1 MLITKSLFV
10 DYKDFS
16 KLAWWKVN
24 NLDTYK
30 RINWLDDEETEI
42 AIIELWKS
50 VEDKVWEYLK
60 IKFWYEKLDLFDDNP
75 LSDEDDEDEILNIK
89 YKDKLKQNIERTK
102 KAIQNKTPL
111 IYQGGFIYKNSFV
124 RVDFLKLNQNW
135 NYDLIEVKAKSWIRK
150 DKTID
155 WENIK
160 NIWKV
165 EDNFINDI
173 SFQKYVITK
182 SIEENKLWINI
193 DKTYFAYLNYE
204 YKLSWKLDIEK
215 LIVLDEV
222 NTIKTIIL
230 NWEKKQKEE
239 IIDDTLL
246 SFWIIEENIKQIEND
261 LILNEESFN
270 NIYPF
275 LWSKYEI
282 YFWKDRE
289 YWTIYSKWIIHQS
302 WIRNLHFQNKLYLDE
317 LEEKDLNLFN
327 KWDWSKW
334 SARVFIDN
342 YLYSKKTNKDIII
355 KDKINEELSKLEYPL
370 CFYDY
375 ETISVPIPI
384 IENTSPYQQVVVQY
398 SLHKLY
404 EDWSIKHYW
413 WIYMWDSREEIK
425 IINID
430 DNKNKVQYES
440 EKVIY
445 WNHKTFL
452 EEFINDIW
460 DDINSSFI
468 VWNKGFENSRNKE
481 MSKTYDDLSNSYLT
495 INDNTFDLM
504 DIFKKWYY
512 FSLWFKWSNSIKYVL
527 PYLISNMTY
536 DNMWVP
542 NWWVAMKLLNDL
554 IIWKYS
560 LDEKEEY
567 IKDLLLYCGQDS
579 LAMLEIYKKVKL

>member
-1 MLITKSLFV
+1 MLISKSLFV
-10 DYKDFS
+10 DYKDFQ

-24 NLDTYK
+24 NLQTYK
-30 RINWLDDEETEI
+30 SINWLDDEESEN

-111 IYQGGFIYKNSFV
+111 IYQWWFMYKNCFV
-124 RVDFLKLNQNW
+124 RVDFMKLNQNW

-150 DKTID
+150 PKKID
-155 WENIK
+155 WETIK

-165 EDNFINDI
+165 EDNFIDDI
-173 SFQKYVITK
+173 SFQKYVINK
-182 SIEENKLWINI
+182 SIEENNLWVEI
-193 DKTYFAYLNYE
+193 DKTYFAYLNHE
-204 YKLSWKLDIEK
+204 YKLSWRLDIEK

-230 NWEKKQKEE
+230 NWVKKQKEE

-246 SFWIIEENIKQIEND
+246 SFWVIEENIKQMEKELNLWENEFNWIHPFTWNKFEKYFWNEKEFGTIYKIPIHHSQWNIISSFHYKWKIK
-261 LILNEESFN
+261 LEELSNEEIESFTTKS
-270 NIYPF
+270 
-275 LWSKYEI
+275 WE
-282 YFWKDRE
+282 WKAK
-289 YWTIYSKWIIHQS
+289 I
-302 WIRNLHFQNKLYLDE
+302 
-317 LEEKDLNLFN
+317 
-327 KWDWSKW
+327 
-334 SARVFIDN
+334 FINN
-342 YLYSKKTNKDIII
+342 YLQSKKTWKDIVYQE
-355 KDKINEELSKLEYPL
+355 KINNELSKLKYPL

-384 IENTSPYQQVVVQY
+384 IENTFPYQQVVVQY

-413 WIYMWDSREEIK
+413 WIYMWDSKEEIK

-430 DNKNKVQYES
+430 DNKNKVEYES
-440 EKVIY
+440 EKIIY

-452 EEFINDIW
+452 KEFIKDIW

-468 VWNKGFENSRNKE
+468 VWNKWFENSRNKE
-481 MSKTYDDLSNSYLT
+481 ISKTYDDLTNPYLT
-495 INDNTFDLM
+495 INENTYDLM

-527 PYLISNMTY
+527 PYFVNNLSY
-536 DNMWVP
+536 EWMWVP

-560 LDEKEEY
+560 WDEKEKH

-579 LAMLEIYKKVKL
+579 LAMLEIYKRIF